1 MVTMLDV
8 QDVKLLRDNRVSPS
22 PCETPVPSYDEEEN
36 LEKNSSR
43 PIHLPS
49 HLPRLHLSKRI
60 PSFSNNFAPLSRIPS
75 QLTIASGMKEMDR
88 NRHYLNTR
96 PVSFT
101 HYVIQHLDS
110 LVQVITQPVNGQ
122 FKVIDNTH
130 RLLYTVS
137 RTHPDYICCGM
148 EGPEVVFEAV
158 NSQQQ
163 HDITFVKHSSDP
175 CFNRLKYA
183 HVKLQPDVP
192 LGTIDQE
199 SKLKAVVRNCSGDI
213 LCKIRL
219 EDPRARPGSLV
230 FQVIPATKYQEWG
243 RMEEC
248 GGLLITTFPKESDA
262 VIKTFLIA
270 AGVLM
275 QYESMK
281 TRPKSI

>member
-110 LVQVITQPVNGQ
+110 LVQVITQPVNAGQ

-175 CFNRLKYA
+175 CFNRLK
-183 HVKLQPDVP
+183 
-192 LGTIDQE
+192 
-199 SKLKAVVRNCSGDI
+199 
-213 LCKIRL
+213 
-219 EDPRARPGSLV
+219 
-230 FQVIPATKYQEWG
+230 VIPATKYQEWG